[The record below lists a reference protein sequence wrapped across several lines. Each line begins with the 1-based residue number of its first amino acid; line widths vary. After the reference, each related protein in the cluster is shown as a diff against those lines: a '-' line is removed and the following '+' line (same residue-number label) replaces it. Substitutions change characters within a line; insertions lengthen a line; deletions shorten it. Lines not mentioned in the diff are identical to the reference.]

1 MRLNPYLVIL
11 YLGIVGLYSSPFV
24 GLYLGLVS
32 VLGPDIGLIL
42 TLTVPKSR
50 LRNPK
55 SIEVHI
61 PGQDQLLQE
70 VSGLEFVQCQD
81 QERLQGSLTSSPRSG
96 PTDLKS
102 PHLGFVGLHV
112 GLTLTLKR
120 IRWS

>member
-1 MRLNPYLVIL
+1 MRLTPELVIL
-11 YLGIVGLYSSPFV
+11 YLGFVGLYSSPFV
-24 GLYLGLVS
+24 GLYLGLVR

-70 VSGLEFVQCQD
+70 VSGLEFVQGQDKKSVQVLGLVSRQVSGQD
-81 QERLQGSLTSSPRSG
+81 QL
-96 PTDLKS
+96 
-102 PHLGFVGLHV
+102 
-112 GLTLTLKR
+112 
-120 IRWS
+120 I